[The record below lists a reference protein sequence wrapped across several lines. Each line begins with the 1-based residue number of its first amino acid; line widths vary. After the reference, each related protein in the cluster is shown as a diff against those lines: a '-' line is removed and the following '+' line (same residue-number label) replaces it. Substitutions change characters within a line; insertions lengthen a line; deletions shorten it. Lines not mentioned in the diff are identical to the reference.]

1 MKKNIAIEV
10 SEFLPRIKIDINQRF
25 PITSSF
31 LLLMF
36 FLRVALK
43 IPLPDILFFLV
54 SFLLLFSIPIDLL
67 INRIAIKKPQ
77 TAINYYFGYLVFDL
91 FLLTLIIHFFGGIT
105 WIIPSIYLLYVVNI
119 FWLFPKF
126 QANFLVGW
134 AGLLLILFA
143 FGTYFRIFPYV
154 GIFLSEEKNP
164 QNFLFVFT
172 SAVTAL
178 VIMSFLAYYSDTFYR
193 ILDKKI
199 GELRKKGEELILT
212 KRFLEI
218 EVKKK
223 TKELQKEK
231 DKVAEEIK
239 EKTRELEGKKK
250 IVETQVK
257 NLEKFHKMA
266 VSRELKMTEIKEKI
280 ERLKELKLKK

>member
-1 MKKNIAIEV
+1 MKKNISVET
-10 SEFLPRIKIDINQRF
+10 SEFLPRIRIDINQRL
-25 PITSSF
+25 PIASF
-31 LLLMF
+31 FLFLMLI
-36 FLRVALK
+36 LRVALK
-43 IPLPDILFFLV
+43 ISLSDILFFLV

-91 FLLTLIIHFFGGIT
+91 FLLTLIIHFLGGIT
-105 WIIPSIYLLYVVNI
+105 WIIPSIYLLYIVNI

-126 QANFLVGW
+126 QAIFLVGW
-134 AGLLLILFA
+134 TGLLLILFA

-164 QNFLFVFT
+164 QNFLFIFT
-172 SAVTAL
+172 STITAL
-178 VIMSFLAYYSDTFYR
+178 VIMSFLAYYSDAFYR
-193 ILDKKI
+193 VLDKKI
-199 GELRKKGEELILT
+199 GELRKKGKELILA

-218 EVKKK
+218 EVGKR
-223 TKELQKEK
+223 TGELQKEK
-231 DKVAEEIK
+231 EKVVKEIK

-250 IVETQVK
+250 IVEAQVK

-266 VSRELKMTEIKEKI
+266 IYRELKMTEIKEKI
-280 ERLKELKLKK
+280 ERIK